1 MPRAISGWIAAA
13 LALSLASCAA
23 ARAADFRAP
32 TVRLVDPAQLAHRDA
47 VPYRAL
53 TRADFRAP
61 APPGD
66 GAQAAEHMSAYTCAN
81 VIPTGALMLEARQD
95 AAGGPFTARPQPIA
109 MIAVIDRDCSW
120 WNPDQREDQQ
130 AYVLQHEQIHF
141 AITEA
146 AARELTSRILGL
158 SATGDTAEAATAA
171 LQRRIDGISRDAT
184 RAMAARHTDFD
195 RDTSGRHEPA
205 LQQRWYDRLRAE
217 LGR

>member
-1 MPRAISGWIAAA
+1 MPRATSARIAAT
-13 LALSLASCAA
+13 LALSLASCAPG
-23 ARAADFRAP
+23 RAAEYRAP

-53 TRADFRAP
+53 TRADFRAS

-66 GAQAAEHMSAYTCAN
+66 DAHAAEHMSAYTCAN
-81 VIPTGALMLEARQD
+81 LLPTGALMLEARQA
-95 AAGGPFTARPQPIA
+95 AAGEPFTARPQPVE
-109 MIAVIDRDCSW
+109 MVAVMDRDCSW
-120 WNPDQREDQQ
+120 WNPDQRDDQQ

-146 AARELTSRILGL
+146 AARELTSRIHGL
-158 SATGDTAEAATAA
+158 RATGDTAEAATAA
-171 LQRRIDGISRDAT
+171 LQRRIDGALRDAT
-184 RAMAARHTDFD
+184 RAMTARHTDFD

-217 LGR
+217 LQR